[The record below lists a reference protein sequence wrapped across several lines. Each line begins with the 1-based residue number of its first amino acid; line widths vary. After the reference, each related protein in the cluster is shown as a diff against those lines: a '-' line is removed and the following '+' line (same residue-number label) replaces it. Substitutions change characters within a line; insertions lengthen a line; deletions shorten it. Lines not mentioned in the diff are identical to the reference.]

1 MRRVVVDMQALFAA
15 AVEDA
20 LRKSGFGFDTVRSK
34 SPEQTLKLCRQVP
47 TAVLLA
53 DVMARPPR
61 TLEERLA
68 IRDELKRLEPDCKI
82 VFMVDENSEKQA
94 ANQVRLAKKDG
105 LIDDF
110 LYHSASPAYLA
121 AVVDAL

>member
-34 SPEQTLKLCRQVP
+34 SPEQTLKLCRQAP

-82 VFMVDENSEKQA
+82 VFMVDENTKKKLA
-94 ANQVRLAKKDG
+94 DQVRQAKKDG
-105 LIDDF
+105 LIDNF
-110 LYHSASPAYLA
+110 IYGSVSATYLS
-121 AVVDAL
+121 AVIDSL